1 MPQVQRKAATVSLT
15 LASSSGIEGSP
26 SPRNSQMCTK
36 LVQTLCANT
45 QQTQRS
51 PFSTHSGASTATAP
65 VFTKCVQDVTS
76 PKSQLVVMECRVQ
89 GSSPLSVQWY
99 KEEKLI
105 KDSADFRILRKKA
118 CLTAVPEEVCTLVI
132 TEAFP
137 EDSGLYNCVA
147 TNRNGAT
154 SCCGQ
159 LTVYSEN
166 QETQEAQAFQSRTGT
181 HPDRSMRHL
190 TFVSNNGIQTT
201 IKHSNQCVLENAKQA
216 TYKHATHG
224 QDAHSLEVCPD
235 EETSPSKMSQALN
248 HNPELQP
255 VQQNIKHHSPS
266 NPQDF
271 HPHQKGN
278 RQKQT
283 TLLLEAHLPVSNQ
296 SISPDQTSQSKS
308 ETSQQLTAMSVVNLS
323 SQPTR
328 QSSFNYERPS
338 DFIQSQTKCQ
348 PKFQSPTSGVAT
360 VPFPQHSPALQTKA
374 YSVQQL
380 PSSFQQSQSQN
391 DQQMLA
397 LSSTLSSPISTAS
410 SSFGSNRES
419 TPASPPPPHTLQP
432 SLCPQSSLY
441 TASKHMSF
449 PSYTES
455 PAAFLSSVL
464 PSQFVSVPKNEMQLP
479 TKEMNYRYP
488 SNFGKKIVKSPK
500 PTSDEQIQGSK
511 NAVIQDLERKLR
523 CKNGLL
529 HDGQQRLT
537 YEEKMARRLLGAE
550 NAASVL
556 DLQRMENE
564 QINQQQNSS
573 VSQRWQACQ
582 SPAERQKLGSRE
594 FENEN
599 ESIQEKLFPPRF
611 LQKPNENMLIQEY
624 GLCRIDCKVSALP
637 PPELMWY
644 LNGQPV
650 QQNIGHKM
658 LVSGKGVHSLIIDA
672 VTASDGGQYECVAI
686 NRAGQSRFT
695 VYLEV
700 EARGTIRVPEFIY
713 KLQNSRA
720 VEGGKV
726 KLECQVTGEPQPIIF
741 WRKDHEMIKHN
752 TDRISLYH
760 GNEGKVGLEIFP
772 VDKCDAGWY
781 TVSAQNEAGSTI
793 CTARLDIAAWP
804 VKQGLNIKPLKV
816 RPTFSR
822 YSVLGQGFLLDPG
835 SQYTASYPDLVE
847 SDEL

>member
-1 MPQVQRKAATVSLT
+1 MLCALKEQLIQNQQRESTFEIHVLQKTPCHSGHCRRTSGRTGRPRLKTRASVATGGIAHSAQLFPAVLLRATTKGALETIPPPFTPLQGKTSERTGKSSPVQRKAATVSLT

-248 HNPELQP
+248 HNPEL
-255 VQQNIKHHSPS
+255 
-266 NPQDF
+266 
-271 HPHQKGN
+271 
-278 RQKQT
+278 
-283 TLLLEAHLPVSNQ
+283 
-296 SISPDQTSQSKS
+296 
-308 ETSQQLTAMSVVNLS
+308 
-323 SQPTR
+323 
-328 QSSFNYERPS
+328 
-338 DFIQSQTKCQ
+338 
-348 PKFQSPTSGVAT
+348 
-360 VPFPQHSPALQTKA
+360 
-374 YSVQQL
+374 
-380 PSSFQQSQSQN
+380 
-391 DQQMLA
+391 
-397 LSSTLSSPISTAS
+397 
-410 SSFGSNRES
+410 
-419 TPASPPPPHTLQP
+419 
-432 SLCPQSSLY
+432 
-441 TASKHMSF
+441 
-449 PSYTES
+449 
-455 PAAFLSSVL
+455 
-464 PSQFVSVPKNEMQLP
+464 
-479 TKEMNYRYP
+479 YRYP

>member
-1 MPQVQRKAATVSLT
+1 MLCALKEQLIQNQQRESTFEIHVLQKTPCHSGHCRRTSGRTGRPRLKTRASVATGGIAHSAQLFPAVLLRATTKGALETIPPPFTPLQGKTSERTGKSSPVQRKAATVSLT

-248 HNPELQP
+248 HNPEL
-255 VQQNIKHHSPS
+255 
-266 NPQDF
+266 
-271 HPHQKGN
+271 
-278 RQKQT
+278 
-283 TLLLEAHLPVSNQ
+283 
-296 SISPDQTSQSKS
+296 
-308 ETSQQLTAMSVVNLS
+308 
-323 SQPTR
+323 
-328 QSSFNYERPS
+328 
-338 DFIQSQTKCQ
+338 
-348 PKFQSPTSGVAT
+348 
-360 VPFPQHSPALQTKA
+360 
-374 YSVQQL
+374 
-380 PSSFQQSQSQN
+380 
-391 DQQMLA
+391 
-397 LSSTLSSPISTAS
+397 
-410 SSFGSNRES
+410 
-419 TPASPPPPHTLQP
+419 
-432 SLCPQSSLY
+432 
-441 TASKHMSF
+441 
-449 PSYTES
+449 
-455 PAAFLSSVL
+455 
-464 PSQFVSVPKNEMQLP
+464 
-479 TKEMNYRYP
+479 YP